1 MNLRSLIKHS
11 RTQGESSRMDCVCA
25 RATAD
30 PLALLRS
37 MAALGQEPS
46 PRSPSRMLQEES
58 HHLPRRV
65 RPAGIGERTLSA
77 AAGPSMAAAMHQ
89 PVLGQHP
96 SLGGAVQA
104 SRVVAPADSA
114 LTVDFGGGIRLRGA
128 RADHVLAVGGMQP
141 LALARA

>member
-1 MNLRSLIKHS
+1 MAFTREFVDHNGLSLLIGGPWTILLMPVNGPIHFQSGEMYDGS
-11 RTQGESSRMDCVCA
+11 R
-25 RATAD
+25 
-30 PLALLRS
+30 
-37 MAALGQEPS
+37 
-46 PRSPSRMLQEES
+46 SRMLQEES

-77 AAGPSMAAAMHQ
+77 ADGPSMAAAMRQ